1 VTFDV
6 GVYLDRI
13 GCRERATAPTTRETL
28 AVLMRAHVQTI
39 PFENLDPV
47 GGRAPSLDLDDIAAK
62 LVVHGRR
69 GGYCY
74 EHNTLFAAVLRALG
88 FDVTLHAA
96 RVMVGVREGAALRPR
111 SHMLLSVRLSG
122 EPAPY
127 LADVGLGSVG
137 ALLEPIP
144 LVPDATLDDA
154 PRRHRLVCSQTGAQ
168 TAAQAAPQWLLQ
180 AQDGEGWANQYLF
193 TLEPFLPQ
201 DFQVYNWYLSTYP
214 SSPFHIAAFVQR
226 TFPDRHLAL
235 NGSTL
240 TETGADGKELVRE
253 LTGRDEVAAVL
264 RDEFG
269 IDVPAHFTSS
279 DWSAAPPTWLRTRQ
293 G

>member
-1 VTFDV
+1 MTFDV
-6 GVYLDRI
+6 GGYLDRI
-13 GCRERATAPTTRETL
+13 GCREQATSPAPVTRETL
-28 AVLMRAHVQTI
+28 AALMRAHIQSI

-47 GGRAPSLDLDDIAAK
+47 GGHAPSLDLDDVAAK

-74 EHNTLFAAVLRALG
+74 EHNTLFAAVLRELG
-88 FDVTLHAA
+88 FDVTLHAG
-96 RVMVGVREGAALRPR
+96 RVMVGVREGAAPRPR
-111 SHMLLSVRLSG
+111 SHMLLSVRLPG

-127 LADVGLGSVG
+127 LADVGFGSVG

-144 LVPDATLDDA
+144 LVPDATLDDT
-154 PRRHRLVCSQTGAQ
+154 PRRHRLVRTRTERQTG
-168 TAAQAAPQWLLQ
+168 PQWLLQ
-180 AQDGEGWANQYLF
+180 ARDGEGWANQYLF

-201 DFQVYNWYLSTYP
+201 DFQMYNWYLSTYP
-214 SSPFHIAAFVQR
+214 SSPFHVALFVQR

-235 NGSTL
+235 HGSTL
-240 TETGADGKELVRE
+240 TETGADGEELVRE
-253 LTGRDEVAAVL
+253 LTGRAEVPAVL

-269 IDVPAHFTSS
+269 IDAPA
-279 DWSAAPPTWLRTRQ
+279 WLRTRQ